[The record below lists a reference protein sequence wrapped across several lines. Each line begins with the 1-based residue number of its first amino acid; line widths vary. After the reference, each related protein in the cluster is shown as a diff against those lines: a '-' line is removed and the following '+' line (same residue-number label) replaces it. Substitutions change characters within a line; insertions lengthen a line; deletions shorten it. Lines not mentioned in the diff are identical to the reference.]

1 MKAPIFL
8 QTYQHINIFYISLH
22 LNYKTHHYEETTFHL
37 ISISPDTHHVSTDS
51 A

>member
-22 LNYKTHHYEETTFHL
+22 LNYKTHHYE
-37 ISISPDTHHVSTDS
+37 
-51 A
+51 